1 MIAIPKTASAVDAW
15 NIIMVLPPYNLD
27 CAIKYCTEQLALRP
41 KVISRGRMA
50 RGQVLA
56 MFQVFAPYSDF
67 GDPCVFLDEMRPF
80 GANAEFIG
88 EAH

>member
-1 MIAIPKTASAVDAW
+1 
-15 NIIMVLPPYNLD
+15 
-27 CAIKYCTEQLALRP
+27 LALRP

-56 MFQVFAPYSDF
+56 VFQVFAPYSDF